1 MKKVIKD
8 IIEFPFFVILA
19 AGMVLGPAFWYVIGA
34 VVAMFGLG
42 IVVGGYNLN
51 D

>member
-19 AGMVLGPAFWYVIGA
+19 AGMVLGPAFWYVVGVIVG
-34 VVAMFGLG
+34 VFGLG
-42 IVVGGYNLN
+42 ILVGFMI
-51 D
+51 